1 MVVAVFINAEGTFS
15 EVSIPAK
22 TADVLEWLRKKLKQP
37 SLQFQGKTSTDEAT
51 FAYFASPMEDEEEEP
66 NIHVLPP
73 PFHEDS
79 FQGSIAIMKASN
91 DNNMDEYEKAASN
104 YLDLKIPEYEDYHGS
119 CVFKEEEEEEE
130 EAEEEEEE
138 VEEEEEEEEEEDE
151 ERNGPIIHTIHAS
164 NVYIDHK
171 LRDLVKESFSEEVE
185 KYILDRC
192 VENAKTWYI
201 DIDWENQVFVNL
213 YRSRVISLYPYRH
226 LMKTMSPKDFAFSN
240 VVDHAPE
247 IWKDIIQQNADMEK
261 AKYSHRS
268 TASILMYCSR
278 CKRKT
283 KCDSYQMQ
291 TRSADEPMTTF
302 VTCLECDKHWK
313 F

>member
-1 MVVAVFINAEGTFS
+1 MANLAGKFIIHDEDETYRTGEIVSEINDEYVLVRQDFMKEPEGPS
-15 EVSIPAK
+15 YMMQVVSIK
-22 TADVLEWLRKKLKQP
+22 SMADSYHDDRPEWQIFNSKKELEEYIGWFEKDHSALN
-37 SLQFQGKTSTDEAT
+37 
-51 FAYFASPMEDEEEEP
+51 ED
-66 NIHVLPP
+66 
-73 PFHEDS
+73 
-79 FQGSIAIMKASN
+79 M
-91 DNNMDEYEKAASN
+91 
-104 YLDLKIPEYEDYHGS
+104 
-119 CVFKEEEEEEE
+119 
-130 EAEEEEEE
+130 
-138 VEEEEEEEEEEDE
+138 EEEEDE